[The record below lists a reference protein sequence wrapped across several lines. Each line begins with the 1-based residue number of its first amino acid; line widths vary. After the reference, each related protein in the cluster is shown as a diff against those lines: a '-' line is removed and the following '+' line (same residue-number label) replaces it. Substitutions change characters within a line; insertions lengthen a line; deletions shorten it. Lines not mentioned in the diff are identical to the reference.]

1 MRDTLSIK
9 LCHLPPLTPICRA
22 ANIASVQIGAGA
34 NFRCSQR
41 PSAPASRLVVSDTID
56 ASISI
61 SASFRS
67 VAINLPA
74 PLPSC
79 AFCSDALL
87 HGPANFSVFGT
98 IGTLTPARV
107 HLTDR
112 SPRLLR
118 ATFPSFRPQ
127 SRCTPQHRFI
137 RHDSVLRCFQASP
150 RGRGLAAIRR
160 RNRFV
165 ILRTDSSLP
174 ATPHPASRRR
184 SYLQL
189 RSCGQLRQGLPPC
202 KWHALTGVRP
212 PALPEAYLYELLC
225 RGIFSRYRPWRRS

>member
-1 MRDTLSIK
+1 MLQLSS
-9 LCHLPPLTPICRA
+9 LL
-22 ANIASVQIGAGA
+22 S
-34 NFRCSQR
+34 
-41 PSAPASRLVVSDTID
+41 PA
-56 ASISI
+56 
-61 SASFRS
+61 FGYQ
-67 VAINLPA
+67 
-74 PLPSC
+74 PSC
-79 AFCSDALL
+79 PTSLMRLL
-87 HGPANFSVFGT
+87 LWRTSPQYRLFSVLGT

-107 HLTDR
+107 HLAGR

-137 RHDSVLRCFQASP
+137 RHYSVLRYFQASP

-174 ATPHPASRRR
+174 VTPHPASRRR

-189 RSCGQLRQGLPPC
+189 RSCDKLRQGLAPC
-202 KWHALTGVRP
+202 EWHALTGVHRGRERRSPSP
-212 PALPEAYLYELLC
+212 PSEPGV
-225 RGIFSRYRPWRRS
+225 RFSRDGLSS

>member
-1 MRDTLSIK
+1 MLQLSS
-9 LCHLPPLTPICRA
+9 LPLSGLSLSTFLPHFPHAPFALTHFSTVQLI
-22 ANIASVQIGAGA
+22 SVI
-34 NFRCSQR
+34 
-41 PSAPASRLVVSDTID
+41 
-56 ASISI
+56 
-61 SASFRS
+61 
-67 VAINLPA
+67 
-74 PLPSC
+74 
-79 AFCSDALL
+79 
-87 HGPANFSVFGT
+87 GT
-98 IGTLTPARV
+98 IGTLTPASV
-107 HLTDR
+107 HLADR

-150 RGRGLAAIRR
+150 RGRGLAAVRR

-174 ATPHPASRRR
+174 VTPHPASRRR

-212 PALPEAYLYELLC
+212 PA
-225 RGIFSRYRPWRRS
+225 